1 MERVPTDN
9 RKDRMYFDSGDLAL
23 SAAHQVTNQG
33 VIETGRAHP
42 CRESVSSPYS
52 PVPSASNVDKDAN
65 KDLYRKTVSLEKKSP
80 LCQQTGTEY
89 KGPKNKEVLGK

>member
-42 CRESVSSPYS
+42 CRESISSPYS

-80 LCQQTGTEY
+80 LCQQTSTEY